1 MMTLRLYLLRQ
12 VLSTLLVTVA
22 VFTFILLL
30 GNVLHDVLDLLASPN
45 TTIGLFFKALA
56 LLIPFVLSFSLPIA
70 SLTATL
76 LVFGRFSAEQ
86 ELTAA
91 RAGGISLVALV
102 SPVLGLSVGFALLC
116 AVFNCQLGPAAR
128 IGFKRLRDSLVRSSS
143 TTIIGEG
150 RYIDLGD
157 VTLYAHRVKG
167 DHLED
172 VKVFMATNGICTL
185 SIAAEAG
192 EVQRDT
198 SGSPSTLLLK
208 SFQGAIL
215 MDNVWQGTAGDE
227 YSVAIPAYRSSAND
241 PPELAEMTW
250 MQLSAE
256 RKKRLAEGLLD
267 VTPVKVHMHRQVAF
281 SFACIGFTLIGV
293 PLGIRAHRRETNIG
307 VAMALLLMLVYYSFF
322 VLAMAFETKPQMHPH
337 LLVWVPNFLFQGVGA
352 WLLWRADRVK

>member
-30 GNVLHDVLDLLASPN
+30 GNVLHDVLDLLASPK
-45 TTIGLFFKALA
+45 TTVGVFFEALG

-102 SPVLGLSVGFALLC
+102 SPVLVLSVGFALLC
-116 AVFNCQLGPAAR
+116 AVFNCQLGPASR

-143 TTIIGEG
+143 SVAITEG
-150 RYIDLGD
+150 RYLELGD
-157 VTLYAHRVKG
+157 VTLYAHRVRG
-167 DHLED
+167 DNLQD
-172 VKVFMATNGICTL
+172 VLVSVATNGICNFG
-185 SIAAEAG
+185 IAAESG
-192 EVQRDT
+192 EVQRDAA
-198 SGSPSTLLLK
+198 GNPSMLLLK
-208 SFQGAIL
+208 NFHGLIL
-215 MDNVWQGTAGDE
+215 MDNVWQGTAGEE
-227 YSVAIPAYRSSAND
+227 YAVNIPVYRPSAND
-241 PPELAEMTW
+241 PPELNEMTW
-250 MQLSAE
+250 TQLAAE
-256 RKKRLAEGLLD
+256 RKRRLAEGGFE
-267 VTPVKVHMHRQVAF
+267 VTPVLVHMHRQVAF
-281 SFACIGFTLIGV
+281 SFACIGFTLIGI

-322 VLAMAFETKPQMHPH
+322 VLAMAFEARPQMHPQ